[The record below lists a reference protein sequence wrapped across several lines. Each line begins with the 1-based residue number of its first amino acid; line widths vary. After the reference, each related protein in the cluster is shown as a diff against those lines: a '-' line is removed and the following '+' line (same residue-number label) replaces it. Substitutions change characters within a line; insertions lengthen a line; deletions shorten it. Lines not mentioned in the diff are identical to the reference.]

1 MLKLSLE
8 AEKDI
13 LDAYNWYED
22 KTEGLGLK
30 FIECIDKKMININN
44 NPFIYQKI
52 YEEIRIAVIKEFP
65 YSIFYL
71 K

>member
-13 LDAYNWYED
+13 LNAYNWYED

-52 YEEIRIAVIKEFP
+52 YE
-65 YSIFYL
+65 
-71 K
+71 